1 MARLVIVSNRV
12 PPASKREQQSGGL
25 AVALHEAL
33 KGETLWF
40 GWSGRIAR
48 ETEEKPSI
56 ATRGNITFATIDL
69 GETDYRHYYTG
80 FANSSLWPLLH
91 YRSGLVVF
99 SRADYR
105 GYRTTNAKF
114 AKSLSK
120 LLTPDDLI
128 WVHDYHL
135 IPLARALRDL
145 GCRNRI
151 GFFLHIPFPPPS
163 FFDILPPAGE
173 LLDDLAAYDVT
184 GLQTER
190 DRRNFLDC
198 LLELGSAEPDVS
210 SRVMK
215 RAVAI
220 PVGIDGHAFQK
231 LARKVE
237 MSEEVTRL
245 RSSLAGRKL
254 IIGADRLD
262 YSKGLPERF
271 RAYSELLGQ
280 FPQHRQKVSYL
291 QVAARSREDVTEYR
305 DLKKNLDR
313 ITGEVNGKY
322 AEFDWVPL
330 RYLTRGI
337 QRDLL
342 AGFFRYSAVG
352 LVTPLRDGMNLVAKE
367 YVAAQDEQDPGVLVL
382 SRFAGAAMSLD
393 AALIV
398 NPVDPSEIA
407 EALDTALTMP
417 LEERTSR
424 WRALMMKVEAESAA
438 AWCRNFLAELA
449 EARTQVSAP
458 SYSPDLSG

>member
-25 AVALHEAL
+25 AVVLHEAL
-33 KGETLWF
+33 KSETLWF
-40 GWSGRIAR
+40 GWSGRTAK
-48 ETEEKPSI
+48 ETGEKPTI
-56 ATRGNITFATIDL
+56 AKRGPITYATIDL
-69 GETDYRHYYTG
+69 GEADYRHYYAG

-91 YRSGLVVF
+91 YRAGLVAF
-99 SRADYR
+99 SRDDYH
-105 GYRTTNAKF
+105 GYRATNEKF
-114 AKSLSK
+114 ATTLSK
-120 LLTPDDLI
+120 LIMPDDLI

-135 IPLARALRDL
+135 IPLARSLRAL

-173 LLDDLAAYDVT
+173 LLDDLAAYDVS
-184 GLQTER
+184 GFQTER
-190 DRRNFLDC
+190 DRRNFFDC
-198 LLELGSAEPDVS
+198 LLELGSTQPDVS
-210 SRVMK
+210 ARVMK
-215 RAVAI
+215 RAVVV
-220 PVGIDGHAFQK
+220 PVGIEAGDFQK
-231 LARKVE
+231 LAHKVE
-237 MSEEVTRL
+237 SSEEVTRL
-245 RSSLAGRKL
+245 RASLAGRKL

-271 RAYSELLGQ
+271 RAYSELLAR

-291 QVAARSREDVTEYR
+291 QVAARSREDVSEYR

-367 YVAAQDEQDPGVLVL
+367 YIAAQDEHDPGVLVL
-382 SRFAGAAMSLD
+382 SRFAGAAQSLD
-393 AALIV
+393 EALIV
-398 NPVDPSEIA
+398 NPYDPSEIA
-407 EALDTALTMP
+407 EALDRALTMSHD
-417 LEERTSR
+417 ERVSR
-424 WRALMMKVEAESAA
+424 WRALMVKVETESAA
-438 AWCRNFLAELA
+438 AWCRDFIAALS

-458 SYSPDLSG
+458 VAQPDLSG